1 MTLCKFYRLFTWIRT
16 TKFKHKNSKNLKY
29 NYLSSKKKLPQWDI
43 RISSVS
49 VVSVPLSRA
58 QPLIII
64 DPLPSAKMY
73 VKYQD
78 IYYILIQRLFFSLLS
93 LVFYEYFLPY
103 FPATLMQDD
112 AGKSPFRPFRPPMH
126 GRSKISVV

>member
-1 MTLCKFYRLFTWIRT
+1 M
-16 TKFKHKNSKNLKY
+16 Y

-49 VVSVPLSRA
+49 VVSVPLSKA

-64 DPLPSAKMY
+64 DPLPSAKCISNINMY
-73 VKYQD
+73 
-78 IYYILIQRLFFSLLS
+78 IYYIRVKISSLL
-93 LVFYEYFLPY
+93 LAYGECFLPY
-103 FPATLMQDD
+103 FPATLTQDD
-112 AGKSPFRPFRPPMH
+112 AGKSPFLPFRPPMH